1 MKDNVAI
8 RIPESIDSPLY
19 KAFISLYYEYLG
31 HVNLSTAN
39 NYVSE
44 LDIDTSMDISVSK
57 FFDTYAKYI
66 SKDVKLDKRNFI
78 KLLNIIYQ
86 AKGTEKAIS
95 IIFKI
100 LFNSDVVYSTPG
112 DRILKASDGR
122 WIAETFITLNTVY
135 GSVNSDTNTINFTN
149 SSGTFEINSTHYDVI
164 GQNKIRFYYQTFSK
178 IIIDDDQLF
187 YINSDTPTPQYA
199 GRITNSQSAII
210 ILSGGAGWQMGQV
223 LVIPGTIKN
232 TIARITKV
240 GPIGEIL
247 ACEVLSFG
255 FDHQTNQTT
264 VVSPYNNKPIDSISD
279 INSTLISIDP
289 IAYNHVLDISDY
301 TDGCFETIEGVYSG
315 SSSQNLPI
323 EVFSYSSVQSYSES
337 LVTNPEITID
347 QWLASRATLTFSLDK
362 VINTKGSYQTDFGQ
376 LSNQQMRLQD
386 NYFYQLFSYLL
397 ESSIDISE
405 FRNVLNIIHPG
416 GLKMFASLLKE
427 AKFNID
433 LYSSRTISVNTIYFI
448 DIVVNF
454 TETKYFDI
462 SKPLVDQ
469 ILPTEI
475 LVKDNIKYLSE
486 DTVTAISANTAS
498 VDSVIY
504 TLDDYFSEAYF
515 STDNYLFLGY

>member
-1 MKDNVAI
+1 M
-8 RIPESIDSPLY
+8 
-19 KAFISLYYEYLG
+19 
-31 HVNLSTAN
+31 
-39 NYVSE
+39 
-44 LDIDTSMDISVSK
+44 
-57 FFDTYAKYI
+57 
-66 SKDVKLDKRNFI
+66 
-78 KLLNIIYQ
+78 
-86 AKGTEKAIS
+86 
-95 IIFKI
+95 
-100 LFNSDVVYSTPG
+100 
-112 DRILKASDGR
+112 
-122 WIAETFITLNTVY
+122 
-135 GSVNSDTNTINFTN
+135 
-149 SSGTFEINSTHYDVI
+149 I

-362 VINTKGSYQTDFGQ
+362 VVNTKGSYQTDFGQ